1 MAIDDYKVTNAE
13 VQAAHVQAAPNTLTG
28 TAQENKAVFDGYPEL
43 LKEKHNNLIDAIDDA
58 LSEKADSSDVEA
70 ALAEK
75 ADIDDVDTA
84 LAEKVDKI
92 EGKGLSANDY
102 TDADK
107 ALVGMVTNKVDKEAG
122 KGLST
127 NDYTTAEKMKLS
139 GIAAGAE
146 VNVQSDWSQNN
157 SSADD
162 YIKNKPPV
170 PSVDS
175 TLSTSG
181 AAADAKVTG
190 DEIGDLKE
198 DFNDIT
204 DIEYGKNRFNYLDST
219 DGCYLNSSGQYVSN
233 ASWATSDYCYVGDG
247 NSIYSSVLNIDAGYR
262 VESSPFYLC
271 TYDANKTFIEQVGEM
286 PSNPVSLGSGVV
298 YIRFCYKIGET
309 PIADTKRMIEIGTSL
324 TAYEPYYKNL
334 YIITDATLTKQKMA
348 ANAYAV
354 GQALKS
360 IPDVLSYTAE
370 TLTLIGERL
379 LNASTG
385 AITTSAGHT
394 NWKVSD
400 YIEVTANGK
409 VMITTE
415 HFWGQGMWAFYDEN
429 KVFISGQAS
438 NAGGTVTKVFNK
450 IVDVPSD
457 AKYLVIGCLV
467 DVYFS
472 GPYLFI
478 GVSQP
483 SLPSKIWSDYKW
495 TCVGDSLTAY
505 NSRTSMH
512 YFDYVS
518 ARTGIQIYNM
528 GYSGCGYAQGN
539 DNFMTRI
546 SDVPTDSDVVT
557 IFGSGNDGSSGLSL
571 GTATDSGTTTLGG
584 VINTTLDN
592 LYTVMPVVQLG
603 IITPTPWA
611 NNMPLDDGWMES
623 YANLIVEICRLRSI
637 PCLDLFHC
645 SNLNP
650 NDASVR
656 AAAYSKDDGGG
667 VHPDEVGHKIIAS
680 RIKGFLDTLL
690 I

>member
-1 MAIDDYKVTNAE
+1 MAENVEMIRPINLPE
-13 VQAAHVQAAPNTLTG
+13 
-28 TAQENKAVFDGYPEL
+28 AQQ
-43 LKEKHNNLIDAIDDA
+43 
-58 LSEKADSSDVEA
+58 LSENDVFILDSETGGVR
-70 ALAEK
+70 
-75 ADIDDVDTA
+75 
-84 LAEKVDKI
+84 KI
-92 EGKGLSANDY
+92 PK
-102 TDADK
+102 
-107 ALVGMVTNKVDKEAG
+107 NKV
-122 KGLST
+122 
-127 NDYTTAEKMKLS
+127 YTP
-139 GIAAGAE
+139 
-146 VNVQSDWSQNN
+146 V
-157 SSADD
+157 DD
-162 YIKNKPPV
+162 
-170 PSVDS
+170 
-175 TLSTSG
+175 TLSESG
-181 AAADAKVTG
+181 EAADAKKVG
-190 DEIGDLKE
+190 DELADICVGADGKTYQNAGGAVRGQVRELKSDL
-198 DFNDIT
+198 NDIT

-219 DGCYLNSSGQYVSN
+219 DGCYLNSSGQYVSS
-233 ASWATSDYCYVGDG
+233 ASWATSGYCYVGDG
-247 NSIYSSVLNIDAGYR
+247 NSIYCSSLNIDAGYR
-262 VESSPFYLC
+262 VDKTPFYLC
-271 TYDANKTFIEQVGEM
+271 TYDADKAFIEQVGSM

-298 YIRFCYKIGET
+298 YIRFCYKIGAGET
-309 PIADTKRMIEIGTSL
+309 PIADQKAMIEIGTSS

-334 YIITDATLTKQKMA
+334 YAITDATLTKQKMA

-385 AITTSAGHT
+385 VITTSAGHA

-415 HFWGQGMWAFYDEN
+415 HFYGQGMWAFYDEN

-438 NAGGTVTKVFNK
+438 NADGTVTKVFNK

-467 DVYFS
+467 DVYFP

-512 YFDYVS
+512 YFDYI
-518 ARTGIQIYNM
+518 AGATGIQIHNM
-528 GYSGCGYAQGN
+528 GYSGNGYAQGSN
-539 DNFMTRI
+539 NFMSQI
-546 SDVPTDSDVVT
+546 SEVPTDSDVVT
-557 IFGSGNDGSSGLSL
+557 IFGSGNDGSAGKQL
-571 GTATDSGTTTLGG
+571 GTATDTGTDTLGG
-584 VINTTLDN
+584 CINTTIDR
-592 LYTVMPVVQLG
+592 LYEIMPVVQLG
-603 IITPTPWA
+603 IVTPTPWA
-611 NNMPLDDGWMES
+611 NNTPLDDGWMES